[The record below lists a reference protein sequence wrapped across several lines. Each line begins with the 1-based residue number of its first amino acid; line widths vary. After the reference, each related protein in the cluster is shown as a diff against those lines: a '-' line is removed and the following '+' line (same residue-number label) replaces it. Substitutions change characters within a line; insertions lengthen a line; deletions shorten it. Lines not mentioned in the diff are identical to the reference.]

1 MNFKEYPEI
10 TEKQEEI
17 ISLVFKFR
25 FINRKQ
31 IQKIL
36 RHKDSHRINAWLK
49 DLVEKKFLG
58 RIYSKKLLE
67 NTKPAIYYL
76 QNNGVLWAKY
86 NELGEGEYFDDVASK
101 GIKKYYADKTASQ
114 LFIDHSV
121 ALCDLYLQFK
131 DLEEDKWDYQ
141 IETKSDLSKNFL
153 RDEDYNERRPYFPDL
168 FIERMTPDW
177 DRSITAFVDLFPPHI
192 PRYALEYK
200 VKQYI
205 EMCDDKSWKHF
216 IGGIDN
222 RVPDFLFILPNQ
234 GKLNKLA
241 KYIQETLD
249 RSYDVEDLRF
259 MLTTYKKAMEQ
270 GVADKKIWKVI
281 KETPYEG

>member
-10 TEKQEEI
+10 TEKQKEI
-17 ISLVFKFR
+17 VSLVFKFR

-36 RHKDSHRINAWLK
+36 GHKDSHRINAWLK

-58 RIYSKKLLE
+58 RIYSHKLFE

-86 NELGEGEYFDDVASK
+86 NELGEGEHFDDCASK

-114 LFIDHSV
+114 IFIDHSV
-121 ALCDLYLQFK
+121 AMCNLYLQFK
-131 DLEEDKWDYQ
+131 EQEGDKWDYQ
-141 IETKSDLSKNFL
+141 CQTKSDLSTQFL
-153 RDEDYNERRPYFPDL
+153 RDGDYNERRPYFPDM
-168 FIERMTPDW
+168 FIEKLTKDL
-177 DRSITAFVDLFPPHI
+177 DHSTTVFVDLFPPHI
-192 PRYALEYK
+192 PKYALEYK
-200 VKQYI
+200 VRQYI
-205 EMCDDKSWKHF
+205 EMCDAKEWKHF

-222 RVPDFLFILPNQ
+222 RVPDFLFILPSQ
-234 GKLNKLA
+234 GKLNRLA

-249 RSYDVEDLRF
+249 ESYDVEDVRF

-270 GVADKKIWKVI
+270 GVADNKIWKVL
-281 KETPYEG
+281 KDESM